1 LRRDL
6 GSQEVSEEMTRLR
19 LFVKDPSG
27 DRIYDLD
34 REEVVFGRDVAADVR
49 LEDPKL
55 SRRHCRVY
63 RSTDGWHVADLGSR
77 NGTSVNGTLVIDDR
91 LDQGDTIEIGR
102 TSVVVGFPVVREDA
116 TPLGRIAPPDPAA
129 PRDVADLRRE
139 VRAMTHLMALNQKI
153 GEADTEDSLLDS
165 VLDAAIELLE
175 AGRGFLLLAGADH
188 LVVRR
193 ARRRGGEALADASSS
208 LSVSVALA
216 AMRED
221 RCVLT
226 EDAVADG
233 RFDAQDSVVRLGLR
247 SVVCAPMR
255 SRGRVLGAI
264 YLDDD
269 DRAGAFSARDV
280 RLIEAFAGQAAVALE
295 HWIQRREAAE
305 RRREAVRQSR
315 RIARLNDRLRRV
327 LRRRTLALR
336 RAKEDLAKQADEL
349 GLRYRYDQIV
359 GRSPAMGRVLR
370 LVDRV
375 TDLSLPV
382 LIVGES
388 GTGKELVARAIHF
401 NGPRRRARIVG
412 ENCAAVPESLMESEF
427 FGYVRGAFTGA
438 VRDHAGLFEQAHGGT
453 LFLDE
458 VGETSLEMQKKLLR
472 VLEEGEVRRVGA
484 KTSVPVDVRIV
495 SATNRDLSDLLAS
508 GRFREDL
515 YYRLAGVVIELPPLR
530 DRREDVEPLLRHFLA
545 EAAPAGAVPR
555 IDSAALDL
563 LVAYEW
569 PGNVRE
575 LRNEARRLVAL
586 AESGTIRPE
595 HLSARILAWH
605 PPSPGRSQGKGL
617 RPMVEDLERRVLRE
631 ALQRHA
637 WNKSRAAQE
646 LGLSR
651 LGLRKKIE
659 RYGLDAEQPQE

>member
-1 LRRDL
+1 
-6 GSQEVSEEMTRLR
+6 MTRLR
-19 LFVKDPSG
+19 LFVHDTSG

-49 LEDPKL
+49 IEDPKL

-63 RSTDGWHVADLGSR
+63 RGADGWHVADLGSR
-77 NGTSVNGTLVIDDR
+77 NGTAVNGTLVIDDR

-102 TSVVVGFPVVREDA
+102 TSVVVGFPSTREGSTDLA
-116 TPLGRIAPPDPAA
+116 RIAPPEPPDPGA

-139 VRAMTHLMALNQKI
+139 VRAMSHLMALNAKI
-153 GEADTEDSLLDS
+153 GEAESEDSLLDAI
-165 VLDAAIELLE
+165 LDAAIELLE
-175 AGRGFLLLAGADH
+175 AGRGFLLLAGSDH

-193 ARRRGGEALADASSS
+193 ARRRGGEALVDPCSS

-216 AMRED
+216 TMRED

-233 RFDAQDSVVRLGLR
+233 RFDARDSVVRLGLR

-255 SRGRVLGAI
+255 FRGRVLGAI

-269 DRAGAFSARDV
+269 DRAGAFSNRDV

-315 RIARLNDRLRRV
+315 RIARLNERLRRV

-375 TDLSLPV
+375 TDLALPV

-458 VGETSLEMQKKLLR
+458 VGETSLDMQKKLLR
-472 VLEEGEVRRVGA
+472 VLEEGEVRRVGGKA
-484 KTSVPVDVRIV
+484 SVPVDVRIV

-530 DRREDVEPLLRHFLA
+530 DRREDVEPLLRHFLS
-545 EAAPAGAVPR
+545 EAAPAGAVPK

-586 AESGTIRPE
+586 AEGGTIRPE
-595 HLSARILAWH
+595 HLSGRILAWH
-605 PPSPGRSQGKGL
+605 PPEPGRAQGRGL
-617 RPMVEDLERRVLRE
+617 KPMVEDLERRVLRE
-631 ALQRHA
+631 ALQRHG
-637 WNKSRAAQE
+637 WNKSRAALE

-659 RYGLDAEQPQE
+659 RYGLDAEQPAD